1 MAKDRKSDGGARDV
15 SEVVSIVGPG
25 MSVTGDCETEG
36 TLRVEGRVEGSI
48 EAGKAVVIGED
59 GVVVGDIITQDVVVA
74 GRVRGSISAES
85 RVELQ
90 ASCHVE
96 GDIVSRRVR
105 LEEGGRVDG
114 RLEMTDRGEAE
125 PTSPHL
131 STQAAR

>member
-1 MAKDRKSDGGARDV
+1 MAKDGRSDGGARDV
-15 SEVVSIVGPG
+15 SEVVSIVAPG
-25 MSVTGDCETEG
+25 MKITGDCETEG

-59 GVVVGDIITQDVVVA
+59 GMVVGDIVTQDVVVA
-74 GRVRGSISAES
+74 GRVRGSITAES

-90 ASCHVE
+90 ATCHVE
-96 GDIVSRRVR
+96 GDIISRRVR

-114 RLEMTDRGEAE
+114 RLEMTEGREEEQA
-125 PTSPHL
+125 SPHL